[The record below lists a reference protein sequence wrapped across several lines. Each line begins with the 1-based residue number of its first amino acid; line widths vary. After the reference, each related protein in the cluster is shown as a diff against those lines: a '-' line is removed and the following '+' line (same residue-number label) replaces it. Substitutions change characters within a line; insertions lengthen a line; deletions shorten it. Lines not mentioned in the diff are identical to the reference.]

1 VSELIVQTESTT
13 GILQRLRGPV
23 ARIRSLFLYLSFSSA
38 SSAVGLLTTLF
49 LVRHVAPQ
57 EFGRLAITLGALMVA
72 NTIMGFSAD
81 NLIAINKTNLEP
93 DAYAAFR
100 TAYSHFALM
109 NYVISQLVVV
119 LVWFVFRVDDLVI
132 FVPLMALT
140 KFFVTMASIEYVMEQ
155 RAIAYG
161 LIQFLT
167 SLVAALISVALVLW
181 VAPNA
186 ESRIAA
192 LLLADIALLVVR
204 YGVRPKVIESWR
216 FHRED
221 FKRIAL
227 FGAPLMLSVGPAYLL
242 NEGDKVII
250 AHQMGLASAGIYGA
264 GYTVA
269 GVMLTFIVALL
280 NSTVPKI
287 MLALKADRENASRT
301 TIRYAIKFCGLC
313 VAFAVIFLLAY
324 TVAAKFI
331 LPARYA
337 AVISTV
343 YVVVVMMQFR
353 AFYVVIG
360 TVTDYFGMTAQK
372 LWGCILGAA
381 VSLASV
387 FLLIHPLGLPGAA
400 CGVGL
405 GYATL
410 AVWLMFCLKR
420 R

>member
-1 VSELIVQTESTT
+1 
-13 GILQRLRGPV
+13 
-23 ARIRSLFLYLSFSSA
+23 
-38 SSAVGLLTTLF
+38 
-49 LVRHVAPQ
+49 
-57 EFGRLAITLGALMVA
+57 
-72 NTIMGFSAD
+72 
-81 NLIAINKTNLEP
+81 
-93 DAYAAFR
+93 
-100 TAYSHFALM
+100 
-109 NYVISQLVVV
+109 
-119 LVWFVFRVDDLVI
+119 
-132 FVPLMALT
+132 
-140 KFFVTMASIEYVMEQ
+140 MASIEYVMEQ

-420 R
+420 REARIRSNMVTC